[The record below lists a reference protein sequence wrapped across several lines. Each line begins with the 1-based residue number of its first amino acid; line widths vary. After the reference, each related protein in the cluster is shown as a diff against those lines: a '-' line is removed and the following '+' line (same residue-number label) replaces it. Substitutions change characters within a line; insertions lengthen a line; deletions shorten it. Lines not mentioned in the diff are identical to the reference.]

1 MQNVIDLIIDV
12 KIILLNLI
20 NKKLLEKFIDY
31 TLYFNFTILIIIF

>member
-31 TLYFNFTILIIIF
+31 TYKILCILILQF